1 MTFNLNS
8 LRSRSVLT
16 SLEKYEGKNPYI
28 SKLKN
33 QLLFNK
39 PFESI
44 AMRIKHINSVTEDQL
59 KLCSNELFNFNKVT
73 IITFGKVKK
82 DKIEKVLKQFL

>member
-1 MTFNLNS
+1 MIFIKRHFDDIEDENEYYS
-8 LRSRSVLT
+8 
-16 SLEKYEGKNPYI
+16 
-28 SKLKN
+28 N

-44 AMRIKHINSVTEDQL
+44 DMRIKTYSIITEEQL
-59 KLCSNELFNFNKVT
+59 KICSNELFNFNKVH